1 MAKSRE
7 KSREKLF
14 KLITAN
20 ALQLIH
26 LASSW
31 FRVARVAWGTSGSL
45 GSLNAARTVYNFKQP
60 LAMTLKFIARLH
72 KKGNAKDIEWI

>member
-31 FRVARVAWGTSGSL
+31 FRVPRGSL

-60 LAMTLKFIARLH
+60 LAMTLKFIAKLH

>member
-31 FRVARVAWGTSGSL
+31 FRVPRGGL
-45 GSLNAARTVYNFKQP
+45 GSLNGARTVYNFKQP
-60 LAMTLKFIARLH
+60 LAMTLKFIAKLH